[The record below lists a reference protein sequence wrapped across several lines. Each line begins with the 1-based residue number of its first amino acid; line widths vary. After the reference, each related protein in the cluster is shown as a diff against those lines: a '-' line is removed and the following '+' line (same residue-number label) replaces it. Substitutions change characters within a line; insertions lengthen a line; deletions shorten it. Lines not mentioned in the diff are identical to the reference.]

1 MTVASDGTRAAWY
14 QYSGLGNRT
23 GILEYAVDQPNL
35 GNTPVLKDFRDA
47 APSKRTEYI
56 TDLTRPQSSAE
67 NGDGKRKRDHPVLYM
82 GYKRRIPSGRRVR
95 QRLSAG

>member
-1 MTVASDGTRAAWY
+1 MAVASDGTRAAWY

-56 TDLTRPQSSAE
+56 TDLTRPYHNLLQKVEMAEGKETIQSYTWDTNAVFLRE
-67 NGDGKRKRDHPVLYM
+67 GE
-82 GYKRRIPSGRRVR
+82 RV
-95 QRLSAG
+95 ST